1 MNVRRVYIKKAGGE
15 IASEAC
21 FAAWRGF
28 SHLGYPLDFF
38 EWDELTGD
46 MLPLDRLTL
55 VVGGAVA
62 VRTALRRVGVAAPN
76 PLNIP
81 GPLRGFAGRRVW
93 ETTLAEVRATAAF
106 PVFVK
111 PLHEAKAFVGSVIA
125 NESDLSRLAHID
137 AEVAVQAAEVVNFAS
152 EWRYFVHRAAIVGL
166 AHYRGDWTAVPDAA
180 TVREAV
186 ATYTDAPVA
195 YCLDFG
201 VTSAGRTLLVE
212 ANDAFALGPHG
223 LDAVRYARMLED
235 RWIEMVS

>member
-15 IASEAC
+15 IAREAC

-28 SHLGYPLDFF
+28 SHLGYSLDFF

-55 VVGGAVA
+55 VVGGAIS
-62 VRTALRRVGVAAPN
+62 VRTALRRVGVAAPL

-81 GPLRGFAGRRVW
+81 ESLREFAGRRVW
-93 ETTLAEVRATAAF
+93 ETTLAEVRTTAAF

-111 PLHEAKAFVGSVIA
+111 PLLDAKAFVGSVIA
-125 NESDLSRLAHID
+125 SESDLARLAHLD
-137 AEVAVQAAEVVNFAS
+137 ADVALQAAEVVEFVS
-152 EWRYFVHRAAIVGL
+152 EWRYFVHRAAVVGL
-166 AHYRGDWTAVPDAA
+166 AHYRGDWSAVTDAA

-186 ATYTDAPVA
+186 AAYTDAPVA

-201 VTSAGRTLLVE
+201 VTSDGRTLLVE

-235 RWIEMVS
+235 RWIELVS